1 MERVTA
7 QTQTDADRIARR
19 YPRSRTPRWLW
30 VVFAAACAV
39 IGGAWLLWSATY
51 GANPAISA
59 KIVSFEVTS
68 DQTVDVMVTTQ
79 RPDPSRPAVCTVI
92 VQAESYDTVGQ
103 YPIELGPGTEVLE
116 DHPITVRTF
125 KRGTSA
131 SIRSC
136 EAR

>member
-1 MERVTA
+1 MT
-7 QTQTDADRIARR
+7 TTDAAARLARR
-19 YPRSRTPRWLW
+19 YPPARTPRWLW
-30 VVFAAACAV
+30 VAIAATLALV
-39 IGGAWLLWSATY
+39 GGSWMIWSALH

-68 DQTVDVMVTTQ
+68 DQTVDVRVTTQ
-79 RPDPSRPAVCTVI
+79 RPDPTRPAVCTVI

>member
-1 MERVTA
+1 MT
-7 QTQTDADRIARR
+7 TDAAARLARR
-19 YPRSRTPRWLW
+19 YPPSRTPRGLW
-30 VVFAAACAV
+30 IAIAATLALV
-39 IGGAWLLWSATY
+39 GGSWMIWSAVH

-59 KIVSFEVTS
+59 KIVSFDVTS
-68 DQTVDVMVTTQ
+68 DQTVEVLVTTQ
-79 RPDPSRPAVCTVI
+79 RPDPARPAVCTVI
-92 VQAESYDTVGQ
+92 VQAASYDTVGQ